1 MSLTVLAQNLKLIR
15 KNLNCTQIAIAEILG
30 IGFRTY
36 VRYEA
41 GERDAPVGALIKIAR
56 LGNLSLDR
64 LLTTPLTSE
73 DLKAPDSGKTPTT
86 SQQIEV
92 IGGGFEEGRIMF
104 KGLTNDRLI
113 TMNKSEKN
121 LLIHYRKLNLLDK
134 GKCVADAEWILDN
147 PKNLGLPPPL
157 GSLKKQKIKNTQKL
171 KQMAKSVKK
180 ITLRG

>member
-15 KNLNCTQIAIAEILG
+15 KNLNCTQIAISEILG

-41 GERDAPVGALIKIAR
+41 GERDAPVAALIKIAR

-73 DLKAPDSGKTPTT
+73 DLKAPDSRKTPTT

-134 GKCVADAEWILDN
+134 GKCVAGAEWILDN
-147 PKNLGLPPPL
+147 SKNLGLPPPRF
-157 GSLKKQKIKNTQKL
+157 TQKTKNKKHTEV
-171 KQMAKSVKK
+171 KQMAKSIKK